1 MRHGKGHWKHVRI
14 QNTRFAIPEN
24 GFLQIQLD
32 LLDLLDWRFLTK
44 SEAKDGVAAK
54 DCEEQAQKARS

>member
-1 MRHGKGHWKHVRI
+1 MRI

-32 LLDLLDWRFLTK
+32 LLDLLDWIFLTK